1 MKPTRLS
8 ALLLLLAALALAGCG
23 NKHDLFMP
31 PPPDDDEMIDDFGDE
46 DLQDDFAPLDDSDP
60 ADQTDPV
67 DETDLD
73 DGEPELPLP
82 VPTGDD

>member
-46 DLQDDFAPLDDSDP
+46 DLQDEPAPLIDP
-60 ADQTDPV
+60 DPV
-67 DETDLD
+67 DEPDMD
-73 DGEPELPLP
+73 DGEPDLPLP